1 MTVSTNYLNR
11 SVDLSVFQGIKAD
24 GVATVDQSLFNN
36 GGEVCTGIQ
45 KLIQQ
50 WLITF
55 LTPEGSVKFHPEW
68 GTSFLAEASN
78 FRNEIEATT
87 EFYVC
92 NSDACDQLEE
102 AETDDM
108 PDDER
113 IDTVELDNITI
124 TSDGFKL
131 KVILT
136 SAAGESA
143 PLILPITINP
153 LQL

>member
-24 GVATVDQSLFNN
+24 GVATIDQSLFNN

-55 LTPEGSVKFHPEW
+55 LTPEGSVKFHPER

-78 FRNEIEATT
+78 FRNEIEAAT

-113 IDTVELDNITI
+113 IDTVKLNNITI

-131 KVILT
+131 KVTLT
-136 SAAGESA
+136 SLAGNSA
-143 PLILPITINP
+143 PLVLPITINP